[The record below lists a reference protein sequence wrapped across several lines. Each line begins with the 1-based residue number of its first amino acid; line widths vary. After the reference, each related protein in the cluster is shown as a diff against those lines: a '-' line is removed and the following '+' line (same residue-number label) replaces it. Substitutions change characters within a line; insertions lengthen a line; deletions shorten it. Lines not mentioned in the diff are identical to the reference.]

1 MPQRKDMAQ
10 YFGGDNGRIKGYSQS
25 QRYGGGGAGGDSFNP
40 SAMFTN
46 PLAMAMGAY
55 NIGLQAD
62 ASGTLQPTQDF
73 GQMATL
79 QSQQLN
85 SLSPGVDPRQQT
97 SLGKPLGAMY
107 AMNPNTWKNRPGGM
121 AGFGDAVSQR
131 NQTFAEQFKIPD
143 YSGGQQT
150 GSPAATAGG
159 GIPNPMRPGYAGPY
173 RPGLTG
179 TTEQQKIQ
187 NRAALQEQV
196 DAKRMLGQAT
206 GDIPTVTIHP
216 DMTGKTDGS
225 VTISG
230 KYGTG
235 SSTFLRPT
243 DNVAPTITKT
253 PPTGGASS
261 SQAKQGVSS
270 SPKIRLND
278 ADVKNIKSSFSA
290 DLSKHFAN
298 QQGVNQAKNAGS
310 STLSAPSTPRKE
322 GLINGKPASEVL
334 QGLANKPGIARAG
347 DRFQPQKS
355 TPAETKAMNTALSKL
370 PMKNP
375 LLKK

>member
-1 MPQRKDMAQ
+1 MPPPNEYRPQVFRNPYMPRR
-10 YFGGDNGRIKGYSQS
+10 GGNQIRGFSQS
-25 QRYGGGGAGGDSFNP
+25 QQRGNTAFEPTYAMP
-40 SAMFTN
+40 SPQDA
-46 PLAMAMGAY
+46 AMGLF

-62 ASGTLQPTQDF
+62 SSGNLNPTQDF
-73 GQMATL
+73 GGMLGAAS
-79 QSQQLN
+79 SQIN
-85 SLSPGVDPRQQT
+85 SLTRGVSPGQFS
-97 SLGKPLGAMY
+97 SLGKPLGTMY
-107 AMNPNTWKNRPGGM
+107 KQNPGFFRSGPGGT

-131 NQTFAEQFKIPD
+131 NQSMMQ
-143 YSGGQQT
+143 
-150 GSPAATAGG
+150 GG

-173 RPGLTG
+173 RPGFTG
-179 TTEQQKIQ
+179 TTEQQKVQ

-310 STLSAPSTPRKE
+310 STFSAPGTPRKE

-355 TPAETKAMNTALSKL
+355 TPAETKAMNTSLSKL
-370 PMKNP
+370 PMRNP
-375 LLKK
+375 LLKR

>member
-1 MPQRKDMAQ
+1 MPQRKDMAA
-10 YFGGDNGRIKGYSQS
+10 YFDGDNGRIKGYSQK
-25 QRYGGGGAGGDSFNP
+25 QRFGGGGAGGDSFNP

-107 AMNPNTWKNRPGGM
+107 AMNPNTWKNRPGGA

-131 NQTFAEQFKIPD
+131 NQSMMQ
-143 YSGGQQT
+143 
-150 GSPAATAGG
+150 GG
-159 GIPNPMRPGYAGPY
+159 GIPNPLQPSYQNVVKAVDQAAAG
-173 RPGLTG
+173 GGTG
-179 TTEQQKIQ
+179 TSVSDAV
-187 NRAALQEQV
+187 AALGRDTSVPTMEQRRAPLQEAV

-206 GDIPTVTIHP
+206 GDIPTVRVHYTDAHYAKADRGRNIDDVAP
-216 DMTGKTDGS
+216 GEGMEKELLGVEELAQGGKGLALHTYNKSDKPGS
-225 VTISG
+225 KLVVGTNISG

-235 SSTFLRPT
+235 SAEFFVP
-243 DNVAPTITKT
+243 
-253 PPTGGASS
+253 GA
-261 SQAKQGVSS
+261 
-270 SPKIRLND
+270 
-278 ADVKNIKSSFSA
+278 
-290 DLSKHFAN
+290 
-298 QQGVNQAKNAGS
+298 
-310 STLSAPSTPRKE
+310 PRKE

>member
-1 MPQRKDMAQ
+1 MAIDPRRQVYRNPYMPQRKDMAD
-10 YFGGDNGRIKGYSQS
+10 YFGGDNGRIKGYSQK

-107 AMNPNTWKNRPGGM
+107 AMNPNTWKNRPGGT

-143 YSGGQQT
+143 YTGGQQT
-150 GSPAATAGG
+150 SAGQPSG
-159 GIPNPMRPGYAGPY
+159 GIPNPLRSSYAGPY
-173 RPGLTG
+173 RPGFSG
-179 TTEQQKIQ
+179 TTEQQKVQ

-206 GDIPTVTIHP
+206 GDMPTMQGIGLKGESISTNAAPKI
-216 DMTGKTDGS
+216 GEARN
-225 VTISG
+225 ISG

-235 SSTFLRPT
+235 FATFEKPG
-243 DNVAPTITKT
+243 TK
-253 PPTGGASS
+253 
-261 SQAKQGVSS
+261 
-270 SPKIRLND
+270 
-278 ADVKNIKSSFSA
+278 
-290 DLSKHFAN
+290 
-298 QQGVNQAKNAGS
+298 
-310 STLSAPSTPRKE
+310 KE
-322 GLINGKPASEVL
+322 GLINGRPASEVL

-355 TPAETKAMNTALSKL
+355 TPAESKAMNTALSKL

>member
-1 MPQRKDMAQ
+1 MAIDPRRQVYRTPFMPQRKDMAA
-10 YFGGDNGRIKGYSQS
+10 YFDGDNGRIKGYSQK
-25 QRYGGGGAGGDSFNP
+25 QRFGGGGAGGDSFNP

-107 AMNPNTWKNRPGGM
+107 AMNPNTWKNRPGGT
-121 AGFGDAVSQR
+121 AAFGDAVSQR
-131 NQTFAEQFKIPD
+131 NQSMMQGGGIPE

-173 RPGLTG
+173 RPGFTG

-206 GDIPTVTIHP
+206 GDIPTVNIQP
-216 DMTGKTDGS
+216 DMTGKTGGS
-225 VTISG
+225 ATISG

-235 SSTFLRPT
+235 SSTFF
-243 DNVAPTITKT
+243 AP
-253 PPTGGASS
+253 G
-261 SQAKQGVSS
+261 
-270 SPKIRLND
+270 
-278 ADVKNIKSSFSA
+278 
-290 DLSKHFAN
+290 
-298 QQGVNQAKNAGS
+298 
-310 STLSAPSTPRKE
+310 TPRKE
-322 GLINGKPASEVL
+322 GLINGRPASEVL

-355 TPAETKAMNTALSKL
+355 TPAETKAMNTAMSKL

>member
-1 MPQRKDMAQ
+1 MAIDPRRQVVRNPYMPQRKDMAD
-10 YFGGDNGRIKGYSQS
+10 YFGGDNGRIKGFSQK
-25 QRYGGGGAGGDSFNP
+25 QRYGGGDAGGDSFNP

-46 PLAMAMGAY
+46 PMAMALGAY

-107 AMNPNTWKNRPGGM
+107 AMNPNTWKNRPGGT
-121 AGFGDAVSQR
+121 AGFGDAVAQR
-131 NQTFAEQFKIPD
+131 NQTMVQ
-143 YSGGQQT
+143 
-150 GSPAATAGG
+150 GG
-159 GIPNPMRPGYAGPY
+159 GIPNPLQPSYQKVVKAVDQAAAG
-173 RPGLTG
+173 GGTG
-179 TTEQQKIQ
+179 TSVSDAVAALGRDTKVPTMEQR
-187 NRAALQEQV
+187 RAPLQEQV

-206 GDIPTVTIHP
+206 GDIPTLRVHYTDAYGGDPGRIGSNVNEFFPGEDAERDALGVTDIYRGGKKITGP
-216 DMTGKTDGS
+216 LMTDQLFEGPRGKYEYGTN
-225 VTISG
+225 ISG

-235 SSTFLRPT
+235 SAEFFKP
-243 DNVAPTITKT
+243 
-253 PPTGGASS
+253 G
-261 SQAKQGVSS
+261 
-270 SPKIRLND
+270 
-278 ADVKNIKSSFSA
+278 
-290 DLSKHFAN
+290 
-298 QQGVNQAKNAGS
+298 
-310 STLSAPSTPRKE
+310 TPRKE
-322 GLINGKPASEVL
+322 GLINGRPASEVL

-355 TPAETKAMNTALSKL
+355 TPAESKAMNTALSKF

-375 LLKK
+375 LRKR

>member
-1 MPQRKDMAQ
+1 MPPPNDYRPQVFRNPYMPRR
-10 YFGGDNGRIKGYSQS
+10 GGNPIRGFSQS
-25 QRYGGGGAGGDSFNP
+25 QQRGNTAFEPTYTMP
-40 SAMFTN
+40 SPQDA
-46 PLAMAMGAY
+46 AMGLF

-62 ASGTLQPTQDF
+62 SSGNLNPTQDF
-73 GQMATL
+73 GGMMGAASGQI
-79 QSQQLN
+79 N
-85 SLSPGVDPRQQT
+85 SMSRGIRPGQFS
-97 SLGKPLGAMY
+97 SLGKPMGTMY
-107 AMNPNTWKNRPGGM
+107 AQNPGFFRSGPGGT
-121 AGFGDAVSQR
+121 AAFGDAVSQR
-131 NQTFAEQFKIPD
+131 NQTFADQFKIPD

-206 GDIPTVTIHP
+206 GDIPTVNIQP
-216 DMTGKTDGS
+216 DMTGKTGGS

-235 SSTFLRPT
+235 SSTF
-243 DNVAPTITKT
+243 
-253 PPTGGASS
+253 
-261 SQAKQGVSS
+261 
-270 SPKIRLND
+270 
-278 ADVKNIKSSFSA
+278 
-290 DLSKHFAN
+290 
-298 QQGVNQAKNAGS
+298 
-310 STLSAPSTPRKE
+310 SAPGTPRKE

-355 TPAETKAMNTALSKL
+355 TPAESKEMNKALSKL

>member
-1 MPQRKDMAQ
+1 MAIDPRRQVYRTPFMPQRKDMAA
-10 YFGGDNGRIKGYSQS
+10 YFDGDNGRIKGYSQK
-25 QRYGGGGAGGDSFNP
+25 QRYGGGAGGDSFNP

-55 NIGLQAD
+55 NIGLQAN

-107 AMNPNTWKNRPGGM
+107 AMNPNTWKNRPGGT
-121 AGFGDAVSQR
+121 AAFGDAVSQR

-143 YSGGQQT
+143 YTGGQQA
-150 GSPAATAGG
+150 GSPAAGG

-206 GDIPTVTIHP
+206 GDIPTVTYK
-216 DMTGKTDGS
+216 TGFGTAYSPERQASMASGETPIGKRDTI
-225 VTISG
+225 TISG

-235 SSTFLRPT
+235 SSTF
-243 DNVAPTITKT
+243 
-253 PPTGGASS
+253 
-261 SQAKQGVSS
+261 
-270 SPKIRLND
+270 
-278 ADVKNIKSSFSA
+278 
-290 DLSKHFAN
+290 
-298 QQGVNQAKNAGS
+298 
-310 STLSAPSTPRKE
+310 SAPGTPRKE
-322 GLINGKPASEVL
+322 GLINGRPASEVL

>member
-1 MPQRKDMAQ
+1 MPPPNEYRPQVFRNPYMPRR
-10 YFGGDNGRIKGYSQS
+10 GGNQIRGFSQS
-25 QRYGGGGAGGDSFNP
+25 QQRGNTAFEPTYAMP
-40 SAMFTN
+40 S
-46 PLAMAMGAY
+46 PQDVAMGLF

-62 ASGTLQPTQDF
+62 SSGNLNPTQDF
-73 GQMATL
+73 GGMLGAAS
-79 QSQQLN
+79 SQIN
-85 SLSPGVDPRQQT
+85 SLSRGIRPGQFS
-97 SLGKPLGAMY
+97 SLGKPMGTMY
-107 AMNPNTWKNRPGGM
+107 AQNPGFFRSAPGGT
-121 AGFGDAVSQR
+121 AAFGDAVSQR

-173 RPGLTG
+173 RPGFTG
-179 TTEQQKIQ
+179 TTEQQKSQIREALQSQQRVQ

-206 GDIPTVTIHP
+206 GDIPTVQGI
-216 DMTGKTDGS
+216 GLKGESISTDAAPKIGEARN
-225 VTISG
+225 ISG

-235 SSTFLRPT
+235 FATFEKPG
-243 DNVAPTITKT
+243 TK
-253 PPTGGASS
+253 
-261 SQAKQGVSS
+261 
-270 SPKIRLND
+270 
-278 ADVKNIKSSFSA
+278 
-290 DLSKHFAN
+290 
-298 QQGVNQAKNAGS
+298 
-310 STLSAPSTPRKE
+310 KE
-322 GLINGKPASEVL
+322 GLINGRPASEVL

-355 TPAETKAMNTALSKL
+355 TPAESKEMNKALSKL

>member
-1 MPQRKDMAQ
+1 MPSPQDA
-10 YFGGDNGRIKGYSQS
+10 
-25 QRYGGGGAGGDSFNP
+25 
-40 SAMFTN
+40 
-46 PLAMAMGAY
+46 AMGLF

-62 ASGTLQPTQDF
+62 SSGNLNPTQDF
-73 GQMATL
+73 GGMMGAAS
-79 QSQQLN
+79 SQIN
-85 SLSPGVDPRQQT
+85 SMTRGVRPGQFS
-97 SLGKPLGAMY
+97 SLGNPLGTMY
-107 AMNPNTWKNRPGGM
+107 AQNPGFFRSGPGGT
-121 AGFGDAVSQR
+121 AAFGDAVSQR
-131 NQTFAEQFKIPD
+131 NQTFADQFKIPD

-173 RPGLTG
+173 RPGFTG
-179 TTEQQKIQ
+179 TTEQQKVQ

-261 SQAKQGVSS
+261 SSQAKQGVSS

-310 STLSAPSTPRKE
+310 STFSAPGTPRKE

-370 PMKNP
+370 PMRNP
-375 LLKK
+375 LLKR

>member
-1 MPQRKDMAQ
+1 
-10 YFGGDNGRIKGYSQS
+10 
-25 QRYGGGGAGGDSFNP
+25 
-40 SAMFTN
+40 
-46 PLAMAMGAY
+46 MGLF

-62 ASGTLQPTQDF
+62 DSGNLNPTQDF
-73 GQMATL
+73 GGMLGAAS
-79 QSQQLN
+79 SQIN
-85 SLSPGVDPRQQT
+85 SLTRGVSPGQFS
-97 SLGKPLGAMY
+97 SLGKPLGTMY
-107 AMNPNTWKNRPGGM
+107 KQNPGFFRSGPGGT

-150 GSPAATAGG
+150 GSPAVTAGGGDAVSQRNQTFADQFKIPDYSGGQQTGSPAVTAGG

-173 RPGLTG
+173 RPGFTG
-179 TTEQQKIQ
+179 TTEQQKSQIREALQSQQRVQ

-206 GDIPTVTIHP
+206 GDIPTMQGI
-216 DMTGKTDGS
+216 GLKGESISTDAAPKIGEARN
-225 VTISG
+225 ISG

-235 SSTFLRPT
+235 FATFEKPG
-243 DNVAPTITKT
+243 TK
-253 PPTGGASS
+253 
-261 SQAKQGVSS
+261 
-270 SPKIRLND
+270 
-278 ADVKNIKSSFSA
+278 
-290 DLSKHFAN
+290 
-298 QQGVNQAKNAGS
+298 
-310 STLSAPSTPRKE
+310 KE
-322 GLINGKPASEVL
+322 GLINGRPASEVL

-355 TPAETKAMNTALSKL
+355 TPAESKEMNKALSKL

>member
-85 SLSPGVDPRQQT
+85 SLSPGVDPRQHT

-107 AMNPNTWKNRPGGM
+107 AMNPNTWKNRPGGT
-121 AGFGDAVSQR
+121 AAFGDAVSQR
-131 NQTFAEQFKIPD
+131 NQSMMQ
-143 YSGGQQT
+143 
-150 GSPAATAGG
+150 GG

-173 RPGLTG
+173 RPGFTG

-261 SQAKQGVSS
+261 SQAKQSVSS

-298 QQGVNQAKNAGS
+298 QQGVNPAKNAGS
-310 STLSAPSTPRKE
+310 STFSAPGTPRKE
-322 GLINGKPASEVL
+322 GLINGRPASEVL

-370 PMKNP
+370 PMRNP
-375 LLKK
+375 LLKR

>member
-1 MPQRKDMAQ
+1 MPQRKDMAA
-10 YFGGDNGRIKGYSQS
+10 YFDGDNGRIKGYSQK
-25 QRYGGGGAGGDSFNP
+25 QRYGGGAGGDSFNP

-107 AMNPNTWKNRPGGM
+107 AMNPNTWKNRPGGT
-121 AGFGDAVSQR
+121 AAFGDAVSQR
-131 NQTFAEQFKIPD
+131 NQSMMQ
-143 YSGGQQT
+143 
-150 GSPAATAGG
+150 GG
-159 GIPNPMRPGYAGPY
+159 GIPNPLQPSYQNVVKAVDQAAAG
-173 RPGLTG
+173 GGTG
-179 TTEQQKIQ
+179 TSVSDAVAALGRDTSVLTPEQKAER
-187 NRAALQEQV
+187 NRSFLQEQV

-206 GDIPTVTIHP
+206 GDIPTVRVHYTDAHYAEADRGRNIDDVAP
-216 DMTGKTDGS
+216 GEGIEKEALSVGELDQGGKGLYLHEYSKDDKPGTKLNVG
-225 VTISG
+225 TNISG

-235 SSTFLRPT
+235 SAEFFVP
-243 DNVAPTITKT
+243 
-253 PPTGGASS
+253 GA
-261 SQAKQGVSS
+261 
-270 SPKIRLND
+270 
-278 ADVKNIKSSFSA
+278 
-290 DLSKHFAN
+290 
-298 QQGVNQAKNAGS
+298 
-310 STLSAPSTPRKE
+310 PRKE
-322 GLINGKPASEVL
+322 GLINGRPASEVL

>member
-1 MPQRKDMAQ
+1 MPQRKDMAA
-10 YFGGDNGRIKGYSQS
+10 YFDGDNGRIKGYSQK
-25 QRYGGGGAGGDSFNP
+25 QRYGGGAGGDSFNP

-55 NIGLQAD
+55 NMGLQAD

-107 AMNPNTWKNRPGGM
+107 AMNPNTWKNRPGGT
-121 AGFGDAVSQR
+121 AAFGDAVFQR
-131 NQTFAEQFKIPD
+131 NQYMMQ
-143 YSGGQQT
+143 
-150 GSPAATAGG
+150 GG
-159 GIPNPMRPGYAGPY
+159 GIPNPLQPSYQNVVKAVDQAAAG
-173 RPGLTG
+173 GGTG
-179 TTEQQKIQ
+179 TSVSDAVAALGRDTSVLTPEQKAER
-187 NRAALQEQV
+187 NRSFLQEQV

-206 GDIPTVTIHP
+206 GDIPTVRVHYTDVSSDKNERGRNIDDVYP
-216 DMTGKTDGS
+216 GEDIEKDVLSVGELPQGGKGLYLHEYYKDAKPGTKLNAG
-225 VTISG
+225 TNISG

-235 SSTFLRPT
+235 SAEFFVP
-243 DNVAPTITKT
+243 
-253 PPTGGASS
+253 GA
-261 SQAKQGVSS
+261 
-270 SPKIRLND
+270 
-278 ADVKNIKSSFSA
+278 
-290 DLSKHFAN
+290 
-298 QQGVNQAKNAGS
+298 
-310 STLSAPSTPRKE
+310 PRKE
-322 GLINGKPASEVL
+322 GLINGRPASEVL

-370 PMKNP
+370 PMRNP
-375 LLKK
+375 LLKR

>member
-1 MPQRKDMAQ
+1 MAIDPRRQVYRTPFMPQRKDMAA
-10 YFGGDNGRIKGYSQS
+10 YFGGDNGRIKGYSQK
-25 QRYGGGGAGGDSFNP
+25 QRFGGGGAGGDSFNP

-107 AMNPNTWKNRPGGM
+107 AMNPNTWKNRPGGT

-143 YSGGQQT
+143 YTGGQQT
-150 GSPAATAGG
+150 GSPAAGG
-159 GIPNPMRPGYAGPY
+159 GIPNPLRPGYAGPY

-179 TTEQQKIQ
+179 TTEQQKVQ

-206 GDIPTVTIHP
+206 GDIPTVRVHYTDTHYAKADRGRNIDDVAPGEGIEKELLTFGELRDGGKGLPIHDYIREAYKP
-216 DMTGKTDGS
+216 GTKLDAGIN
-225 VTISG
+225 ISG

-235 SSTFLRPT
+235 SAEFFVP
-243 DNVAPTITKT
+243 
-253 PPTGGASS
+253 GG
-261 SQAKQGVSS
+261 
-270 SPKIRLND
+270 
-278 ADVKNIKSSFSA
+278 
-290 DLSKHFAN
+290 
-298 QQGVNQAKNAGS
+298 
-310 STLSAPSTPRKE
+310 PRKE
-322 GLINGKPASEVL
+322 GLINGKPVSEVL

-355 TPAETKAMNTALSKL
+355 TPAESKAMNTALSKM
-370 PMKNP
+370 PMRNP
-375 LLKK
+375 LLKR